1 MTHYPDE
8 QWLFDLSIPQNEINA
23 QLVDHF
29 PPEKT
34 LSEHINGV
42 TECMKKFARETEE
55 LKAR

>member
-1 MTHYPDE
+1 MTHYTDE
-8 QWLFDLSIPQNEINA
+8 QWLFDLSIPQDDINTKTA
-23 QLVDHF
+23 DHY

-34 LSEHINGV
+34 LLEHIDGV